1 MFLEIVAIAVIIG
14 LIRGGSLSNL
24 KKLDFKFVYLIFIAY
39 LIQLGIDYW
48 GTRHPWGGYPYLH
61 IFSYFFL
68 FYALYVNR
76 RLPGLK
82 LFMAGTILNF
92 LPIVFNGGVMPV
104 RSDVLPERV
113 YAAFAAGLG
122 GTHGLITEATRLK
135 FLADTLYFPLPYQN
149 QLLSVGDLVI
159 DAGILAAIVGAIGKH
174 SEV

>member
-14 LIRGGSLSNL
+14 LIRGGKLTNL
-24 KKLDFKFVYLIFIAY
+24 KKLDFKFVNLIFAAY

-48 GTRHPWGGYPYLH
+48 GKHQQWGGYPYLH

-68 FYALYVNR
+68 FWALYVNR
-76 RLPGLK
+76 KLPGLK
-82 LFMAGTILNF
+82 LFMAGTVLNF

-104 RSDVLPERV
+104 RSDVLPEHV
-113 YAAFAAGLG
+113 YQVFAAGLG
-122 GTHGLITEATRLK
+122 GTHGLITEATKLK
-135 FLADTLYFPLPYQN
+135 FLADILYVPLPYQN
-149 QLLSVGDLVI
+149 QLLSIGDLVI